1 MRKRATLT
9 KSVSNRGRQAGFI
22 VSLEL
27 VFIATILVI
36 GLLVGWVAVRDA
48 VVFELHD
55 VAEAAGSMNQSY
67 AYRGVYDLDPLENT
81 ETMGGFY
88 RDEVDTSDEIGIVV
102 DVLPPSPSEDGLVFN

>member
-1 MRKRATLT
+1 MTKKAMVTRAGSRKG
-9 KSVSNRGRQAGFI
+9 KQGGFI

-36 GLLVGWVAVRDA
+36 GLLVGWVAIRDA

-55 VAEAAGSMNQSY
+55 VAEAAGSLNQSF

-81 ETMGGFY
+81 ETVGGMY

-102 DVLPPSPSEDGLVFN
+102 EILPPVPSEDGLVFN